1 MTKEFTI
8 GELFTYKCDVK
19 NISKSFTTEKERDQ
33 YKKRHWKFCTCRNNQ
48 YVFDET
54 TYFNT
59 QKSVIKDT
67 KMVIS

>member
-1 MTKEFTI
+1 MPKEFTL
-8 GELFTYKCDVK
+8 GEMFTYKCDVK

-33 YKKRHWKFCTCRNNQ
+33 YKKRHWKFCTCHNYQ

-59 QKSVIKDT
+59 QKSVIKEL
-67 KMVIS
+67 K